1 MNYELFATTAK
12 GLELLLVDELRA
24 LGAQEVAEKRAGVR
38 FKGDLHTAYRVCL
51 WSRLANRI
59 ILPLTTVPA
68 ATSEELYANVKT
80 ITWDEHIDPKGT
92 FAVQAICAQ
101 SQMAHS
107 MFVGQKIKDA
117 IVDQLRDQY
126 GVRPNIERDEPDVA
140 VYAYLFRD
148 QLTIGLD
155 LSGTSLHRRGYR
167 LDTGAA
173 PLKENLAAAMLY
185 RAGWPA
191 SAAQGGSLHD
201 PMCGSGTL
209 LIEAAWMAMDHA
221 PGLLR
226 EYFGFLGWKQHDPL
240 LWRALL
246 DEAQAKRAAG
256 LARLPMIEGY
266 DADKDAI
273 TVAFANL
280 ERAGLLGKVHVER
293 RDLADFA
300 PKANACKGLVVTNP
314 PYGERL
320 GEVQGLKGLYQQLGE
335 RLKNHFVDWQAA
347 VFTGNPD
354 LGKEMGLRS
363 VHQYALFNGP
373 IACKLLLFN
382 IEPAHFVDKS
392 PAAENARRIR
402 MAKRALDGV
411 VSPTMDMLLNRL
423 KKNLKHRRKQA
434 QLKEETAYV
443 VYDADLPEYRFRLE
457 ITEAGAMVREY
468 PVPETANLRKIA
480 TRRDE
485 FLAALPEALELDPAQ
500 IFLLADPL

>member
-1 MNYELFATTAK
+1 MKYELFATTAK

-24 LGAQEVAEKRAGVR
+24 LGAEEVAEKRAGVR
-38 FKGDLHTAYRVCL
+38 FTGDLITAYRVCL

-59 ILPLTTVPA
+59 ILPLQTVPA
-68 ATSEELYANVKT
+68 ATSDELYTNVQT
-80 ITWDEHIDPKGT
+80 IAWDEHIDPKGT

-101 SQMAHS
+101 SQLAHS

-140 VYAYLFRD
+140 IYAYLFRD
-148 QLTIGLD
+148 QLIIGLD

-173 PLKENLAAAMLY
+173 PLKENLAAAILY

-191 SAAQGGSLHD
+191 LAAQGGSLHD

-209 LIEAAWMAMDHA
+209 LIEAAWMALDHA

-226 EYFGFLGWKQHDPL
+226 EYFGFLGWKKHDPQIWRSL
-240 LWRALL
+240 LE
-246 DEAQAKRAAG
+246 EAYARREAG
-256 LARLPMIEGY
+256 MARLPIIEGY
-266 DADKDAI
+266 DADKEAI
-273 TVAFANL
+273 AVAFANL
-280 ERAGLLGKVHVER
+280 ERAGLLGKVHVEK
-293 RDLADFA
+293 RDLVQFA
-300 PKANACKGLVVTNP
+300 PKANASPGLVVTNP

-320 GEVQGLKGLYQQLGE
+320 GEVEELKSLYQQLGE
-335 RLKNHFVDWQAA
+335 RLKTQFVDWQAA

-354 LGKEMGLRS
+354 LGKQMGLRS

-382 IEPAHFVDKS
+382 IDPAHFVDKS

-402 MAKRALDGV
+402 AAKRALDGV
-411 VSPTMDMLLNRL
+411 VSPGMDMLINRL

-434 QLKEETAYV
+434 QNKQEGVYV
-443 VYDADLPEYRFRLE
+443 VYDADLPDYRFRIE
-457 ITEAGAMVREY
+457 MTVEGATVSEY
-468 PVPETANLRKIA
+468 PVPETANRRKIEM
-480 TRRDE
+480 RRQE
-485 FLAALPEALELDPAQ
+485 MLAALPEALELTPEQ
-500 IFLLADPL
+500 IFVI